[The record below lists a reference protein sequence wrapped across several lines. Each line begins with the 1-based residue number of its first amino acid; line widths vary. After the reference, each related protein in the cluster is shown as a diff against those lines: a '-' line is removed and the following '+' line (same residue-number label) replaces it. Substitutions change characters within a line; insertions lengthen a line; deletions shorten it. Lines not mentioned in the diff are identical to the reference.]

1 MGLNRITSFVSG
13 RGDWCISRQRSW
25 GVPIPVFYDKA
36 TGKDFLLN
44 DETLSYI
51 QSIFAE
57 YGSDAWWK
65 MDVIDLL
72 PDQYKSQAD
81 KWVKGTDTMDV
92 WFDSGTSCFILYIFF
107 KFILRCLI

>member
-1 MGLNRITSFVSG
+1 
-13 RGDWCISRQRSW
+13 
-25 GVPIPVFYDKA
+25 VPIPVFYDRA

-44 DETLSYI
+44 DDTLSHI

-65 MDVIDLL
+65 MDVVDLL

-81 KWVKGTDTMDV
+81 EWVKGSDTMDV
-92 WFDSGTSCFILYIFF
+92 WFDSGKLENYSTMQTFHY
-107 KFILRCLI
+107 CLSNVRFMLALV